1 MVPQILIDIVETLK
15 AEKIKIAEKVE
26 GEGRVASLSDEGT
39 IIRFLQAHPIFGKY
53 ISSGETRALADML
66 VRDYNEITIH
76 PVNIKTSIGS
86 SDNATSKGGILYAL
100 TNLRLDQIPFAMG
113 WNKFYN
119 LLDSHKADIEGKDY
133 WFLSVDKNDSSNVM
147 IRGAKQISKY
157 VENANPANLLQIN
170 WKKEKLVK
178 PVIRTY
184 EESHDTLVTGILRC
198 YIKAINNLPLD
209 WRKAIVAS
217 LNIN

>member
-39 IIRFLQAHPIFGKY
+39 IIRFLQAHPILGKY

-66 VRDYNEITIH
+66 VEDYNEVTIH

-119 LLDSHKADIEGKDY
+119 LLDSHQADIEGKDY

-170 WKKEKLVK
+170 WKKEKLTE

-184 EESHDTLVTGILRC
+184 EESHDTLVNGILRC
-198 YIKAINNLPLD
+198 YIKAINNLPPA

-217 LNIN
+217 ININ

>member
-1 MVPQILIDIVETLK
+1 MTPQILIDIVETLK
-15 AEKIKIAEKVE
+15 VEKIKIAEKVE

-39 IIRFLQAHPIFGKY
+39 IIRFLQAHPILGKY
-53 ISSGETRALADML
+53 ISSGETRAMGDML
-66 VRDYNEITIH
+66 VTDYNGVTIH

-113 WNKFYN
+113 WDKFYN

-170 WKKEKLVK
+170 WKKEKLAE

-184 EESHDTLVTGILRC
+184 EESHDTLVNGILRC
-198 YIKAINNLPLD
+198 YIKAINNLPLA
-209 WRKAIVAS
+209 WRKAVVAS
-217 LNIN
+217 LNLN

>member
-1 MVPQILIDIVETLK
+1 MTPQILIDIVETLK
-15 AEKIKIAEKVE
+15 VEKIKIAEKVE

>member
-1 MVPQILIDIVETLK
+1 MTPQILIDIVETLK
-15 AEKIKIAEKVE
+15 VEKIKIAEKVE

-39 IIRFLQAHPIFGKY
+39 IIRFLQAHPILGKY
-53 ISSGETRALADML
+53 ISSRETLAMGDML
-66 VRDYNEITIH
+66 VTDYNGVTIH

-119 LLDSHKADIEGKDY
+119 LLDSHKADIESKDY

-170 WKKEKLVK
+170 WKKEKLAE

-184 EESHDTLVTGILRC
+184 EEAYDTLVNGILRC
-198 YIKAINNLPLD
+198 HIKALENLPAA
-209 WRKAIVAS
+209 WQKAAIAA
-217 LNIN
+217 LT